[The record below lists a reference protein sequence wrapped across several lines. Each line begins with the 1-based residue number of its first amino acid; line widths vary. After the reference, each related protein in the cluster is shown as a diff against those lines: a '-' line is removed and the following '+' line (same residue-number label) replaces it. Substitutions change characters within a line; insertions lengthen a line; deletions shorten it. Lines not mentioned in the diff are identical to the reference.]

1 MVRNNTRLKSMYKKK
16 SLNKVTNA
24 LYTVSLH
31 NPWKNLFD
39 ATDNFTPDFM
49 DERKQ
54 PIEQKREDFE

>member
-1 MVRNNTRLKSMYKKK
+1 MYKKK